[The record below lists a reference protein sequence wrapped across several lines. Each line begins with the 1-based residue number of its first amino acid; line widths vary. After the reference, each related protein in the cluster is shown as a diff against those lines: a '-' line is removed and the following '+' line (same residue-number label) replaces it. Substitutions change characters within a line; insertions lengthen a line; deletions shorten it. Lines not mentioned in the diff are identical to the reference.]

1 MRKIQFILLL
11 ALLAI
16 TGQVGAQITPTTIT
30 DGKFDPGTIFY
41 RIKFSTTNNGD
52 KYAVISEG
60 DVKVTSTASQGSL
73 FAFVGDAVNGYK
85 MYEKNSTSKC
95 VYLTETSSSSV
106 DNVSYGESST
116 HDKWTLFRRSSGYYV
131 LYQTGVYTTN
141 TSLPTTLNC
150 PATNNTEPLKTW
162 SDNQA
167 KNSDDNCRITFE
179 AVEMSLLYQYTFSQG
194 TVNQV
199 VYGTIGS
206 AYPNATTPAFC
217 TITGSK
223 PAGNVAAG
231 GTNTASFTATWN
243 GPLEYSSDL
252 ANAKWYLMT
261 LGYEKVSDALGQQKQ
276 VFRFK
281 GTGSD
286 ITLPTADYTFT
297 YSSKDQFAFVGNPL
311 DGFQVI
317 NRSAG
322 NPRLVANANGTGNP
336 SFANSPSSSQ
346 SDRWDIYNVTV
357 GPASSI
363 TVPGDKRFGLNLHG
377 NSAKKLNRNGGNVK
391 NVVYWGD
398 HDNGSTFTVSQ
409 ADLPDLTL
417 NVFDGKTYASL
428 YVDYPVQVTSEN
440 VKVYT
445 GTVSGNTLQM
455 TEANDKIIPANVG
468 VVLVGNTTSET
479 SAALSIANSA
489 STVAHGVITGTTTD
503 LPIGGLQSLY
513 LVLGVSNQEPQSVG
527 FFQPTGATIPAYKAY
542 IPTSAISSV
551 RGLYFNFDGETTSI
565 DPTVLTPAKDETIYD
580 LSGRRV
586 NKTVKGIYIKNG
598 KKIYVK

>member
-1 MRKIQFILLL
+1 MKKIQLILLL
-11 ALLAI
+11 VLLAI
-16 TGQVGAQITPTTIT
+16 TGQAGAQIIPTTIT
-30 DGKFDPGTIFY
+30 NGQFDPGTVFY
-41 RIKFSTTNNGD
+41 RIKFTPSFLQQHYITIGSDVTTTNIRGN
-52 KYAVISEG
+52 A
-60 DVKVTSTASQGSL
+60 TL
-73 FAFVGDAVNGYK
+73 FAFVGNNTDGYRIYAKGDATKYI
-85 MYEKNSTSKC
+85 
-95 VYLTETSSSSV
+95 YLTSTTSDVNV
-106 DNVSYGESST
+106 DNVNYGTSDT
-116 HDKWTLFRRSSGYYV
+116 YDKFKIHTNGKGYTIYQYGPRSSSIP
-131 LYQTGVYTTN
+131 
-141 TSLPTTLNC
+141 TSLNYVSGSTLQ
-150 PATNNTEPLKTW
+150 TW
-162 SDNQA
+162 SNSGSLSDN
-167 KNSDDNCRITFE
+167 NCRVAFE
-179 AVEMSLLYQYTFSQG
+179 AVEMSLLYQYTFSEG

-261 LGYEKVSDALGQQKQ
+261 LGYQDGHKQ
-276 VFRFK
+276 VFRYSALN
-281 GTGSD
+281 TT
-286 ITLPTADYTFT
+286 INLPTDAYTFT

-322 NPRLVANANGTGNP
+322 NPRLVANADGTGNP
-336 SFANSPSSSQ
+336 SFANSPSSAQ

-377 NSAKKLNRNGGNVK
+377 NNAKKLNRNGASY
-391 NVVYWGD
+391 NVVYWSS

-409 ADLPDLTL
+409 ADLPSLAL

-468 VVLVGNTTSET
+468 VVLVGNTESET

-489 STVAHGVITGTTTD
+489 GTVAHGVITGSITD
-503 LPIGGLQSLY
+503 VHIQGYQDQY
-513 LVLGVSNQEPQSVG
+513 LVLGVSNEEPQSVG
-527 FFQPTGATIPAYKAY
+527 FFQPTVATIPAYRAY
-542 IPTSAISSV
+542 IPKSATQSV

-565 DPTVLTPAKDETIYD
+565 DPTVLTPAKEETIYD

>member
-1 MRKIQFILLL
+1 MKKIQLILLL
-11 ALLAI
+11 VLLAI
-16 TGQVGAQITPTTIT
+16 TGQAGAQIIPTTIT
-30 DGKFDPGTIFY
+30 NGQFDPGTVFY
-41 RIKFSTTNNGD
+41 RIKFTHPLIFKPYITIGSDVTTTTTPA
-52 KYAVISEG
+52 KA
-60 DVKVTSTASQGSL
+60 TL
-73 FAFVGDAVNGYK
+73 FAFVGNNTDGYRIYAKGDATKYI
-85 MYEKNSTSKC
+85 
-95 VYLTETSSSSV
+95 YLTSTTSDVNV
-106 DNVSYGESST
+106 DNVHYGTSDT
-116 HDKWTLFRRSSGYYV
+116 YDKFKIRKNGSGYTIYQYGPRSSSIP
-131 LYQTGVYTTN
+131 
-141 TSLPTTLNC
+141 TSLNYVSGSTLQ
-150 PATNNTEPLKTW
+150 TW
-162 SDNQA
+162 SNSESLSDN
-167 KNSDDNCRITFE
+167 NCRVAFE
-179 AVEMSLLYQYTFSQG
+179 AVEMSLLYQYTFSEG

-322 NPRLVANANGTGNP
+322 NPRLVANADGTGNP
-336 SFANSPSSSQ
+336 SFANSPSSAQ

-377 NSAKKLNRNGGNVK
+377 NSAKKLNRSGSTR

-409 ADLPDLTL
+409 ADLPSLTL
-417 NVFDGKTYASL
+417 NAFDGKTYASL
-428 YVDYPVQVTSEN
+428 YVDYPVEVTSEN

-468 VVLVGNTTSET
+468 VVLVGNTASET

-489 STVAHGVITGTTTD
+489 GTVSPGVITGSITD
-503 LPIGGLQSLY
+503 VPIQGYQDQY
-513 LVLGVSNQEPQSVG
+513 LVLGLSNQEPQSVG
-527 FFQPTGATIPAYKAY
+527 FFQPTVATIPAYRAY
-542 IPTSAISSV
+542 IPKSATQSV

-565 DPTVLTPAKDETIYD
+565 DPTVLTPAKEETIYD

-586 NKTVKGIYIKNG
+586 NKAVKGIYIKNG

>member
-30 DGKFDPGTIFY
+30 DGKFDPGTVFY

-116 HDKWTLFRRSSGYYV
+116 HDKWTLFRRTSGYYV

-150 PATNNTEPLKTW
+150 PSTNNTEPLKTW

-231 GTNTASFTATWN
+231 GVDNATFTATWN
-243 GPLEYSSDL
+243 GPLDYSSDL

-261 LGYEKVSDALGQQKQ
+261 LGYQDNHKQ
-276 VFRFK
+276 VFRYS
-281 GTGSD
+281 TLNTT
-286 ITLPTADYTFT
+286 INLPTDAYTFT
-297 YSSKDQFAFVGNPL
+297 YSSKDQYAFVGNPL

-322 NPRLVANANGTGNP
+322 NPRLVANADGTGNP
-336 SFANSPSSSQ
+336 SFANSPSSAQ

-377 NSAKKLNRNGGNVK
+377 NNAKKLNRNGASY

-409 ADLPDLTL
+409 ADLPSLAL

-455 TEANDKIIPANVG
+455 TEANDKIIPAGVG
-468 VVLVGNTTSET
+468 VVLVGNTTSEN

-489 STVAHGVITGTTTD
+489 GTVSHGVIEGSITD
-503 LPIGGLQSLY
+503 VPIGGLQDLY
-513 LVLGVSNQEPQSVG
+513 LVLGVSNEEPQSVG
-527 FFQPTGATIPAYKAY
+527 FFRPTGTTIPAYKAY
-542 IPTSAISSV
+542 IPKSATQSV

-565 DPTVLTPAKDETIYD
+565 DPTVLTPAKEETIYD

>member
-1 MRKIQFILLL
+1 MKKIQLILLL
-11 ALLAI
+11 VLLAI
-16 TGQVGAQITPTTIT
+16 TGQVGAQIIPTTIT
-30 DGKFDPGTIFY
+30 NGQFDPGTVFY
-41 RIKFSTTNNGD
+41 RIKFTHPLFLKPYITIGSDVTTTTTPA
-52 KYAVISEG
+52 KA
-60 DVKVTSTASQGSL
+60 TL
-73 FAFVGDAVNGYK
+73 FAFVGNDTDGYRIYAKGDATKYI
-85 MYEKNSTSKC
+85 
-95 VYLTETSSSSV
+95 YLTSTTSDVNV
-106 DNVSYGESST
+106 DNVHYGTSDT
-116 HDKWTLFRRSSGYYV
+116 YDKFKIRKNGSGYTIYQYGPRSSSIP
-131 LYQTGVYTTN
+131 
-141 TSLPTTLNC
+141 TSLNYVSGSTLQ
-150 PATNNTEPLKTW
+150 TW
-162 SDNQA
+162 SNSGSLSDN
-167 KNSDDNCRITFE
+167 NCRVVFE
-179 AVEMSLLYQYTFSQG
+179 PVEMSLLYQYTFSEG

-322 NPRLVANANGTGNP
+322 NPRLVANADGTGNP
-336 SFANSPSSSQ
+336 SFANSPSSAQ
-346 SDRWDIYNVTV
+346 SDRWDIYDVTS
-357 GPASSI
+357 GPATSI
-363 TVPGDKRFGLNLHG
+363 TVPGDKFGLSLHG

-391 NVVYWGD
+391 NVVYWSS

-468 VVLVGNTTSET
+468 VVLVGNTASET

-489 STVAHGVITGTTTD
+489 GTVSHGVIEGSITD
-503 LPIGGLQSLY
+503 VPIGGLQDLY
-513 LVLGVSNQEPQSVG
+513 LVLGLSNEEPQSVG
-527 FFQPTGATIPAYKAY
+527 FFQPTVATIPAYRAY
-542 IPTSAISSV
+542 IPKSATQSV

-565 DPTVLTPAKDETIYD
+565 DPTVLTPAKEETIYD

>member
-116 HDKWTLFRRSSGYYV
+116 HDKWTLFRRPSGYYV
-131 LYQTGVYTTN
+131 LYQTGVYTTY

-223 PAGNVAAG
+223 PAGNVTAG
-231 GTNTASFTATWN
+231 GTETAEFTATWN
-243 GPLEYSSDL
+243 GPLDYSSDL

-261 LGYEKVSDALGQQKQ
+261 LGYQDNHKQ
-276 VFRFK
+276 VFRYS
-281 GTGSD
+281 TLNTT
-286 ITLPTADYTFT
+286 INLPTDAYTFT

-322 NPRLVANANGTGNP
+322 NPRLVANADGSGNP

-346 SDRWDIYNVTV
+346 SDRWDIYDVTQS
-357 GPASSI
+357 PHDPI
-363 TVPGDKRFGLNLHG
+363 TVPGEKRFGLNLHG
-377 NSAKKLNRNGGNVK
+377 YSAKKLNRSGSTR

-409 ADLPDLTL
+409 ADLPSLAL
-417 NVFDGKTYASL
+417 HEFDGKTYASL

-468 VVLVGNTTSET
+468 VVLVGNTASET
-479 SAALSIANSA
+479 SATLSIANSA

>member
-1 MRKIQFILLL
+1 MKKIQLILLL
-11 ALLAI
+11 VLLAI
-16 TGQVGAQITPTTIT
+16 TGQVGAQIIPTTIT
-30 DGKFDPGTIFY
+30 NGQFDPGTVFY
-41 RIKFSTTNNGD
+41 RIKFTPSFLQQHYITIGSDVTTTNIRGN
-52 KYAVISEG
+52 A
-60 DVKVTSTASQGSL
+60 TL
-73 FAFVGDAVNGYK
+73 FAFVGNDTDGYRIYAKGDATKYI
-85 MYEKNSTSKC
+85 
-95 VYLTETSSSSV
+95 YLTSTTSDVNV
-106 DNVSYGESST
+106 DNVHYGTSDT
-116 HDKWTLFRRSSGYYV
+116 YDKFKIRKNGSGYTIYQYGPRSSSIP
-131 LYQTGVYTTN
+131 
-141 TSLPTTLNC
+141 TSLNYVPRSTLQ
-150 PATNNTEPLKTW
+150 TW
-162 SDNQA
+162 SNSGSL
-167 KNSDDNCRITFE
+167 SDDNCRVAFE
-179 AVEMSLLYQYTFSQG
+179 AVEMSLLYQYTFSEG

-206 AYPNATTPAFC
+206 VYPNATTPAFC

-223 PAGNVAAG
+223 PTGKVTAG
-231 GTNTASFTATWN
+231 GTETATFNATWD
-243 GPLEYSSDL
+243 GPLDYSSDL

-261 LGYEKVSDALGQQKQ
+261 LGYEESHKQ
-276 VFRFK
+276 VFRYSALN
-281 GTGSD
+281 TT
-286 ITLPTADYTFT
+286 INLPTDAYTFT

-322 NPRLVANANGTGNP
+322 NPRLVANADGTGNP
-336 SFANSPSSSQ
+336 SFANSPSSAQ
-346 SDRWDIYNVTV
+346 SDRWDIYNVTQS
-357 GPASSI
+357 PHDPI

-377 NSAKKLNRNGGNVK
+377 NNAKKLNRNGGNVK
-391 NVVYWGD
+391 NVVYWSS

-409 ADLPDLTL
+409 ADLPSLAL

-468 VVLVGNTTSET
+468 VVLVGNTTSEN

-489 STVAHGVITGTTTD
+489 GTVSHGVIEGSITD
-503 LPIGGLQSLY
+503 VPIGGLQDLY

-527 FFQPTGATIPAYKAY
+527 FFQPTVATIPAYRAY
-542 IPTSAISSV
+542 IPKSATQSV

-565 DPTVLTPAKDETIYD
+565 DPTILTPAKEETIYD

>member
-1 MRKIQFILLL
+1 MKKIQLILLL
-11 ALLAI
+11 VLLAI
-16 TGQVGAQITPTTIT
+16 TGQAGAQIIPTTIT
-30 DGKFDPGTIFY
+30 NGQFDPGTVFY
-41 RIKFSTTNNGD
+41 RIKFTPSIFQQHYITIGSDVTTTTT
-52 KYAVISEG
+52 KA
-60 DVKVTSTASQGSL
+60 KATL
-73 FAFVGDAVNGYK
+73 FAFVGNNTDGYRIYAKGDATTYI
-85 MYEKNSTSKC
+85 
-95 VYLTETSSSSV
+95 YLTSTTSDVNV
-106 DNVSYGESST
+106 DNVNYGTSDT
-116 HDKWTLFRRSSGYYV
+116 YDKFKIHTNGKGYTIYQYGPRSSSIP
-131 LYQTGVYTTN
+131 
-141 TSLPTTLNC
+141 TSLNYVSGSTLQ
-150 PATNNTEPLKTW
+150 TW
-162 SDNQA
+162 SNSESLSDN
-167 KNSDDNCRITFE
+167 NCRVAFE
-179 AVEMSLLYQYTFSQG
+179 AVEMSLLYQYTFSEG
-194 TVNQV
+194 KVNQV

-231 GTNTASFTATWN
+231 GVDNASFTATWN

-261 LGYEKVSDALGQQKQ
+261 LGYQDGHKQ
-276 VFRFK
+276 VFRYSALN
-281 GTGSD
+281 TT
-286 ITLPTADYTFT
+286 INLPTDAYTFT

-317 NRSAG
+317 NRSEN
-322 NPRLVANANGTGNP
+322 NPRLVANADGTGNP
-336 SFANSPSSSQ
+336 SFATSASDTQ

-357 GPASSI
+357 GSASNI
-363 TVPGDKRFGLNLHG
+363 TVPGDKRFGLSLHG
-377 NSAKKLNRNGGNVK
+377 NNAKKLNRNGASY
-391 NVVYWGD
+391 NVVYWSS

-417 NVFDGKTYASL
+417 HEFDGKTYASL

-468 VVLVGNTTSET
+468 VVLVGNTASET

-489 STVAHGVITGTTTD
+489 GTVAHGVITGSITD
-503 LPIGGLQSLY
+503 VPIQGYQDQY
-513 LVLGVSNQEPQSVG
+513 LVLGLSNQEPQSVG
-527 FFQPTGATIPAYKAY
+527 FFQPTVATIPAYRAY
-542 IPTSAISSV
+542 IPKSATQSV

-565 DPTVLTPAKDETIYD
+565 DPTVLTPAKEETIYD

>member
-1 MRKIQFILLL
+1 MKKIQLILLL
-11 ALLAI
+11 VLLAI
-16 TGQVGAQITPTTIT
+16 TGQAGAQIIPTTIT
-30 DGKFDPGTIFY
+30 NGQFDPGTVFY
-41 RIKFSTTNNGD
+41 RIKFTPSIFQQHYITIGSDVTTTTT
-52 KYAVISEG
+52 KA
-60 DVKVTSTASQGSL
+60 KATL
-73 FAFVGDAVNGYK
+73 FAFVGNNTDGYRIYAKGDATTYI
-85 MYEKNSTSKC
+85 
-95 VYLTETSSSSV
+95 YLTSTTSDVNV
-106 DNVSYGESST
+106 DNVNYGTSDT
-116 HDKWTLFRRSSGYYV
+116 YDKFKIHTNGKGYTIYQYGPRSSSIP
-131 LYQTGVYTTN
+131 
-141 TSLPTTLNC
+141 TSLNYVSGSTLQ
-150 PATNNTEPLKTW
+150 TW
-162 SDNQA
+162 SNSESLSDN
-167 KNSDDNCRITFE
+167 NCRVAFE
-179 AVEMSLLYQYTFSQG
+179 AVEMSLLYQYTFSEG
-194 TVNQV
+194 KVNQV

-206 AYPNATTPAFC
+206 AYPNATTPACC

-231 GTNTASFTATWN
+231 GVDNASFTATWN

-261 LGYEKVSDALGQQKQ
+261 LGYQDGHKQ
-276 VFRFK
+276 VFRYSALN
-281 GTGSD
+281 TT
-286 ITLPTADYTFT
+286 INLPTDAYTFT

-317 NRSAG
+317 NRSEN
-322 NPRLVANANGTGNP
+322 NPRLVANADGTGNP
-336 SFANSPSSSQ
+336 SFATSASDTQ

-357 GPASSI
+357 GSASSI
-363 TVPGDKRFGLNLHG
+363 TVPGEKRFGLNLHG
-377 NSAKKLNRNGGNVK
+377 YSAKKLNRSGSSR
-391 NVVYWGD
+391 NVVYWSS

-417 NVFDGKTYASL
+417 HEFDGKTYASL

-468 VVLVGNTTSET
+468 VVLVGNTASET

-489 STVAHGVITGTTTD
+489 GTVAHGVITGSITD
-503 LPIGGLQSLY
+503 VPIQGYQDQY
-513 LVLGVSNQEPQSVG
+513 LVLGLSNQEPQSVG
-527 FFQPTGATIPAYKAY
+527 FFQPTVATIPAYRAY
-542 IPTSAISSV
+542 IPKSATQSV

-565 DPTVLTPAKDETIYD
+565 DPTVLTPAKEETIYD

>member
-1 MRKIQFILLL
+1 MKKIQLILLL
-11 ALLAI
+11 VLLAI
-16 TGQVGAQITPTTIT
+16 TGQVGAQIIPTTIT
-30 DGKFDPGTIFY
+30 NGQIDPGTVFY
-41 RIKFSTTNNGD
+41 RIRFTHPNLKPYITIGSDVTTTIIPA
-52 KYAVISEG
+52 KA
-60 DVKVTSTASQGSL
+60 TL
-73 FAFVGDAVNGYK
+73 FAFVGNNTDGYRIYAKGDATKYI
-85 MYEKNSTSKC
+85 
-95 VYLTETSSSSV
+95 YLTSTTSDVNV
-106 DNVSYGESST
+106 DNVHYGTSDT
-116 HDKWTLFRRSSGYYV
+116 YDKFKIHTNGNGYTIYQYGPRSSSIP
-131 LYQTGVYTTN
+131 
-141 TSLPTTLNC
+141 TSLNYVFRSTLQ
-150 PATNNTEPLKTW
+150 TW
-162 SDNQA
+162 SNSGSLSDN
-167 KNSDDNCRITFE
+167 NCRVEFE
-179 AVEMSLLYQYTFSQG
+179 AVEMSLLYQYTFSEG

-199 VYGTIGS
+199 VYGTIDS
-206 AYPNATTPAFC
+206 PYPNPATAPAFC

-223 PAGNVAAG
+223 PAGNVTAG
-231 GTNTASFTATWN
+231 GTETATFNATWN

-261 LGYEKVSDALGQQKQ
+261 LGYQDSHKQ
-276 VFRFK
+276 VFRYSALN
-281 GTGSD
+281 TT
-286 ITLPTADYTFT
+286 INLPTDAYTFT

-322 NPRLVANANGTGNP
+322 NPRLVANADGTGNP
-336 SFANSPSSSQ
+336 SFANSPSSAQ

-391 NVVYWGD
+391 NVVYWSS

-409 ADLPDLTL
+409 ADLPSLAL

-468 VVLVGNTTSET
+468 VVLVGNTTSEN

-489 STVAHGVITGTTTD
+489 GTVSHGVIEGSITD
-503 LPIGGLQSLY
+503 VPIGGLQDLY
-513 LVLGVSNQEPQSVG
+513 LVLGVSNQAPLSVG
-527 FFQPTGATIPAYKAY
+527 FFQPTVATIPAYRAY
-542 IPTSAISSV
+542 IPASATQSV

-565 DPTVLTPAKDETIYD
+565 DPTVLTPAKEESIYD

-586 NKTVKGIYIKNG
+586 NQTVKGIYIKNG

>member
-16 TGQVGAQITPTTIT
+16 TGQVSAQIIPTTIT
-30 DGKFDPGTIFY
+30 NGQFDPGTVFY
-41 RIKFSTTNNGD
+41 RIRFTHPTLKPYITIGSDVTTTNIRGN
-52 KYAVISEG
+52 A
-60 DVKVTSTASQGSL
+60 TL
-73 FAFVGDAVNGYK
+73 FAFVGNDTDGYRIYAKGDATKYI
-85 MYEKNSTSKC
+85 
-95 VYLTETSSSSV
+95 YLTSTTSDVNV
-106 DNVSYGESST
+106 DNVNYGTSDT
-116 HDKWTLFRRSSGYYV
+116 YDKFKIHTNGEGYTIYQYGPRSSSIP
-131 LYQTGVYTTN
+131 
-141 TSLPTTLNC
+141 TSLNYVFRSTLQ
-150 PATNNTEPLKTW
+150 TW
-162 SDNQA
+162 SNSGSLSDN
-167 KNSDDNCRITFE
+167 NCRVEFE
-179 AVEMSLLYQYTFSQG
+179 AVEMSLLYQYTFSEG

-199 VYGTIGS
+199 VYGTIDS
-206 AYPNATTPAFC
+206 PYPNPATAPAFC

-223 PAGNVAAG
+223 PAGNVTAG
-231 GTNTASFTATWN
+231 GTETATFNATWN
-243 GPLEYSSDL
+243 GPLDYSSDL

-261 LGYEKVSDALGQQKQ
+261 LGYEESHKQ
-276 VFRFK
+276 VFRYS
-281 GTGSD
+281 TLNTT
-286 ITLPTADYTFT
+286 INLPTDAYTFT

-322 NPRLVANANGTGNP
+322 NPRLVANADGTGNP
-336 SFANSPSSSQ
+336 TFANSPSSAQ
-346 SDRWDIYNVTV
+346 SDRWDIYNVTQS
-357 GPASSI
+357 PHDPI
-363 TVPGDKRFGLNLHG
+363 TVPGEKRFGLNLHG
-377 NSAKKLNRNGGNVK
+377 YSAKKLNRSGSTR
-391 NVVYWGD
+391 NVVYWSN

-409 ADLPDLTL
+409 ADLPSLAL

-468 VVLVGNTTSET
+468 VVLVGNTASET

-489 STVAHGVITGTTTD
+489 GTVSHGVITGSITD
-503 LPIGGLQSLY
+503 VPIGGLRDLY
-513 LVLGVSNQEPQSVG
+513 LVLGVSNEEPQSVG
-527 FFQPTGATIPAYKAY
+527 FFRPTGATIPAYRAY
-542 IPTSAISSV
+542 IPASATQSV

-565 DPTVLTPAKDETIYD
+565 DPTVLTPAKEESIYD

>member
-1 MRKIQFILLL
+1 MKKIQLILLL
-11 ALLAI
+11 VLLAI
-16 TGQVGAQITPTTIT
+16 TGQAGAQIIPTTIT
-30 DGKFDPGTIFY
+30 NGQFDPGTVFY
-41 RIKFSTTNNGD
+41 RIKFTPSFLQQHYITIGSDVTTTIT
-52 KYAVISEG
+52 KA
-60 DVKVTSTASQGSL
+60 KATL
-73 FAFVGDAVNGYK
+73 FAFVGNNTDGYRIYAKGDATKYI
-85 MYEKNSTSKC
+85 
-95 VYLTETSSSSV
+95 YLTSTTSDVNV
-106 DNVSYGESST
+106 DNVHYGTSDT
-116 HDKWTLFRRSSGYYV
+116 YDKFKIHTNGSGYTIYQYGPRSSSIP
-131 LYQTGVYTTN
+131 
-141 TSLPTTLNC
+141 TSLNYVSRSTLQ
-150 PATNNTEPLKTW
+150 TW
-162 SDNQA
+162 SNSGSLSDN
-167 KNSDDNCRITFE
+167 NCRVEFE
-179 AVEMSLLYQYTFSQG
+179 AVEMSLLYQYTFSEG

-261 LGYEKVSDALGQQKQ
+261 LGYQDGHKQ
-276 VFRFK
+276 VFRYSALN
-281 GTGSD
+281 TT
-286 ITLPTADYTFT
+286 INLPTDAYTFT

-322 NPRLVANANGTGNP
+322 NPRLVANADGTGNP
-336 SFANSPSSSQ
+336 SFANSPSSAQ

-377 NSAKKLNRNGGNVK
+377 NSAKKLNRSGSSR

-409 ADLPDLTL
+409 ADLPSLAL

-489 STVAHGVITGTTTD
+489 STVAHGVITGSITD
-503 LPIGGLQSLY
+503 VPIQGYQDQY
-513 LVLGVSNQEPQSVG
+513 LVLGLSNQEPQSVG
-527 FFQPTGATIPAYKAY
+527 FFQPTVATIPAYRAY
-542 IPTSAISSV
+542 IPKSATQSV

-565 DPTVLTPAKDETIYD
+565 DPTVLTPAKEETIYD
-580 LSGRRV
+580 LGGRRV
-586 NKTVKGIYIKNG
+586 NKAVKGIYIKNG

>member
-1 MRKIQFILLL
+1 MKKIQLILLL
-11 ALLAI
+11 VLLAI
-16 TGQVGAQITPTTIT
+16 TGQAGAQIIPTTIT
-30 DGKFDPGTIFY
+30 NGQFDPGTVFY
-41 RIKFSTTNNGD
+41 RIKFTPSFLQQHYITIGSDVTTTNIRGN
-52 KYAVISEG
+52 A
-60 DVKVTSTASQGSL
+60 TL
-73 FAFVGDAVNGYK
+73 FAFVGNNTDGYRIYAKGDATKYI
-85 MYEKNSTSKC
+85 
-95 VYLTETSSSSV
+95 YLTSTTSDVNV
-106 DNVSYGESST
+106 DNVNYGTSDTYDKFKIHTNGKGYTIYQYGPHSS
-116 HDKWTLFRRSSGYYV
+116 SIP
-131 LYQTGVYTTN
+131 
-141 TSLPTTLNC
+141 TSLNYVPRSTLQ
-150 PATNNTEPLKTW
+150 TW
-162 SDNQA
+162 SNSESLSDN
-167 KNSDDNCRITFE
+167 NCRVAFE
-179 AVEMSLLYQYTFSQG
+179 AVEMSLLYQYTFSEG

-206 AYPNATTPAFC
+206 AYPNATAPAFC

-223 PAGNVAAG
+223 PAGKVTAG
-231 GTNTASFTATWN
+231 GTETATFNATWD
-243 GPLEYSSDL
+243 GPLDYSSDL

-261 LGYEKVSDALGQQKQ
+261 LGYEESHKQ
-276 VFRFK
+276 VFRYS
-281 GTGSD
+281 TLNTT
-286 ITLPTADYTFT
+286 INLPTDAYTFT

-322 NPRLVANANGTGNP
+322 NPRLVANADGTGNP
-336 SFANSPSSSQ
+336 TFANSPSSAQ

-377 NSAKKLNRNGGNVK
+377 YSAKKLNRSGSTR

-409 ADLPDLTL
+409 ADLPSLAL
-417 NVFDGKTYASL
+417 NVFDGKTYASF
-428 YVDYPVQVTSEN
+428 YVDYPVEVTSEN

-468 VVLVGNTTSET
+468 VVLVGNTASET

-489 STVAHGVITGTTTD
+489 GTVAHGVITGSITD
-503 LPIGGLQSLY
+503 VPIQGYQDQY
-513 LVLGVSNQEPQSVG
+513 LVLGLSNQEPQSVG
-527 FFQPTGATIPAYKAY
+527 FFQPTVATIPAYRAY
-542 IPTSAISSV
+542 IPKSATQSV

-565 DPTVLTPAKDETIYD
+565 DPTVLTPAKEETIYD

>member
-1 MRKIQFILLL
+1 MKKIQLILLL
-11 ALLAI
+11 VLLAI
-16 TGQVGAQITPTTIT
+16 TGQAGAQIIPTTIT
-30 DGKFDPGTIFY
+30 NGQFDPGTVFY
-41 RIKFSTTNNGD
+41 RIKFTPSFLQQHYITIGSDVTTTIT
-52 KYAVISEG
+52 KA
-60 DVKVTSTASQGSL
+60 KATL
-73 FAFVGDAVNGYK
+73 FAFVGNNTDGYRIYAKGDATKYI
-85 MYEKNSTSKC
+85 
-95 VYLTETSSSSV
+95 YLTSTTSDVNV
-106 DNVSYGESST
+106 DNVHYGTSDT
-116 HDKWTLFRRSSGYYV
+116 YDKFKIHTNGSGYTIYQYGPRSSSIP
-131 LYQTGVYTTN
+131 
-141 TSLPTTLNC
+141 TSLNYVSRSTLQ
-150 PATNNTEPLKTW
+150 TW
-162 SDNQA
+162 SNSGSLSDN
-167 KNSDDNCRITFE
+167 NCRVEFE
-179 AVEMSLLYQYTFSQG
+179 AVEMSLLYQYTFSEG

-261 LGYEKVSDALGQQKQ
+261 LGYQDGHKQ
-276 VFRFK
+276 VFRYSALN
-281 GTGSD
+281 TT
-286 ITLPTADYTFT
+286 INLPTDAYTFT

-322 NPRLVANANGTGNP
+322 NPRLVANADGTGNP
-336 SFANSPSSSQ
+336 SFANSPSSAQ

-377 NSAKKLNRNGGNVK
+377 NSAKKLNRSGSSR

-409 ADLPDLTL
+409 ADLPSLAL
-417 NVFDGKTYASL
+417 HVFDGKTYASL

-455 TEANDKIIPANVG
+455 TEANDKIIPAGVG
-468 VVLVGNTTSET
+468 VVLVGNTASET

-489 STVAHGVITGTTTD
+489 GTVSHGVIEGSITD
-503 LPIGGLQSLY
+503 VPIGGLQDLY
-513 LVLGVSNQEPQSVG
+513 LVLGVSNEEPQSVG
-527 FFQPTGATIPAYKAY
+527 FFQPTVATIPAYRAY
-542 IPTSAISSV
+542 IPKSATQSV

-565 DPTVLTPAKDETIYD
+565 DPTVLTPAKEETIYD

>member
-1 MRKIQFILLL
+1 MKKIQLILLL
-11 ALLAI
+11 VLLAI
-16 TGQVGAQITPTTIT
+16 TGQAGAQIIPTTIT
-30 DGKFDPGTIFY
+30 NGQFDPGTVFY
-41 RIKFSTTNNGD
+41 RIKFTPSIFQQHYITIGSDVTTTTT
-52 KYAVISEG
+52 KA
-60 DVKVTSTASQGSL
+60 KATL
-73 FAFVGDAVNGYK
+73 FAFVGNNTDGYRIYAKGDATTYI
-85 MYEKNSTSKC
+85 
-95 VYLTETSSSSV
+95 YLTSTTSDVNV
-106 DNVSYGESST
+106 DNVNYGTSDT
-116 HDKWTLFRRSSGYYV
+116 YDKFKIHTNGKGYTIYQYGPRSSSIP
-131 LYQTGVYTTN
+131 
-141 TSLPTTLNC
+141 TSLNYVSGSTLQ
-150 PATNNTEPLKTW
+150 TW
-162 SDNQA
+162 SNAGSLSDN
-167 KNSDDNCRITFE
+167 NCRVAFE
-179 AVEMSLLYQYTFSQG
+179 AVEMSLLYQYTFSEG

-231 GTNTASFTATWN
+231 GVDNASFTATWN

-261 LGYEKVSDALGQQKQ
+261 LGYQDGHKQ
-276 VFRFK
+276 VFRYSALN
-281 GTGSD
+281 TT
-286 ITLPTADYTFT
+286 INLPTDAYTFT

-317 NRSAG
+317 NRSEN
-322 NPRLVANANGTGNP
+322 NPRLVANADGTGNP
-336 SFANSPSSSQ
+336 SFANSPSSAQ

-357 GPASSI
+357 GSASNI
-363 TVPGDKRFGLNLHG
+363 TVPGDKRFGLSLHG
-377 NSAKKLNRNGGNVK
+377 NNAKKLNRNGASY

-409 ADLPDLTL
+409 ADLPSLAL
-417 NVFDGKTYASL
+417 HEFDGKTYASL

-455 TEANDKIIPANVG
+455 TEANDKIIPAGVG
-468 VVLVGNTTSET
+468 VVLVGNTASET

-489 STVAHGVITGTTTD
+489 GTVAHGVITGSITD
-503 LPIGGLQSLY
+503 VPIQGYQDQY
-513 LVLGVSNQEPQSVG
+513 LVLGLSNQEPQSVG
-527 FFQPTGATIPAYKAY
+527 FFQPTVATIPAYRAY
-542 IPTSAISSV
+542 IPKSATQSV

-565 DPTVLTPAKDETIYD
+565 DPTVLTPAKEETIYD

>member
-1 MRKIQFILLL
+1 MKKIQLILLL
-11 ALLAI
+11 VLLAI
-16 TGQVGAQITPTTIT
+16 TGQAGAQIIPTTIT
-30 DGKFDPGTIFY
+30 NGQFDPGTVFY
-41 RIKFSTTNNGD
+41 RINFTPSIFQHYYITIGSDVTTTT
-52 KYAVISEG
+52 KSKA
-60 DVKVTSTASQGSL
+60 TL
-73 FAFVGDAVNGYK
+73 FAFVGNNTDGYRIYAKGDATKYI
-85 MYEKNSTSKC
+85 
-95 VYLTETSSSSV
+95 YLTSTTSDVNV
-106 DNVSYGESST
+106 DNVHYGTSDT
-116 HDKWTLFRRSSGYYV
+116 YDKFKIRKNGSGYTIYQYGPRSSSIP
-131 LYQTGVYTTN
+131 
-141 TSLPTTLNC
+141 TSLNYVSGSTLQ
-150 PATNNTEPLKTW
+150 TW
-162 SDNQA
+162 SNAGSLSDN
-167 KNSDDNCRITFE
+167 NCRVAFE
-179 AVEMSLLYQYTFSQG
+179 AVEMSLLYQYTFSEG
-194 TVNQV
+194 KVNQV

-231 GTNTASFTATWN
+231 GVDNASFTATWN

-261 LGYEKVSDALGQQKQ
+261 LGYQDSHKQ
-276 VFRFK
+276 VFRYS
-281 GTGSD
+281 TLNTT
-286 ITLPTADYTFT
+286 INLPTDAYTFT

-317 NRSAG
+317 NRSEN
-322 NPRLVANANGTGNP
+322 NPRLVANADGSGNP
-336 SFANSPSSSQ
+336 TFATSASDTQ

-357 GPASSI
+357 GSASNI
-363 TVPGDKRFGLNLHG
+363 TVPGDKRFGLSLHG
-377 NSAKKLNRNGGNVK
+377 NNAKKLNRNGASY

-409 ADLPDLTL
+409 ADLPSLAL
-417 NVFDGKTYASL
+417 HEFDGKTYASF

-455 TEANDKIIPANVG
+455 TEANDKIIPAGVG
-468 VVLVGNTTSET
+468 VVLVGNTASET

-489 STVAHGVITGTTTD
+489 GTVAHGVITGSITD
-503 LPIGGLQSLY
+503 VPIQGYQDQY
-513 LVLGVSNQEPQSVG
+513 LVLGLSNQEPQSVG
-527 FFQPTGATIPAYKAY
+527 FFQPTVATIPAYRAY
-542 IPTSAISSV
+542 IPKSATQSV

-565 DPTVLTPAKDETIYD
+565 DPTVLTPAKEETIYD

>member
-1 MRKIQFILLL
+1 MKKIQLILLL
-11 ALLAI
+11 VLMAI
-16 TGQVGAQITPTTIT
+16 TGQVGAQIIPTTIT
-30 DGKFDPGTIFY
+30 NGQFDPGTVFY
-41 RIKFSTTNNGD
+41 RIRFTHPTLNRYITIGSDVTTTIIPGN
-52 KYAVISEG
+52 A
-60 DVKVTSTASQGSL
+60 TL
-73 FAFVGDAVNGYK
+73 FAFVGNNTDGYRIYAKGDATKYI
-85 MYEKNSTSKC
+85 
-95 VYLTETSSSSV
+95 YLTSTTSDVNV
-106 DNVSYGESST
+106 DNVHYGTSDT
-116 HDKWTLFRRSSGYYV
+116 YDKFKIRKNGSGYTIYQYGPRSSSIP
-131 LYQTGVYTTN
+131 
-141 TSLPTTLNC
+141 TSLNYVSRSTTLQ
-150 PATNNTEPLKTW
+150 TW
-162 SDNQA
+162 SNSKSLSDN
-167 KNSDDNCRITFE
+167 NCRVAFE
-179 AVEMSLLYQYTFSQG
+179 AVEMSLLYQYTFSEG

-286 ITLPTADYTFT
+286 ITLPTDAYTFT

-317 NRSAG
+317 NRSEN
-322 NPRLVANANGTGNP
+322 NPRLVANADGTGNP
-336 SFANSPSSSQ
+336 TFANSPSSAQ
-346 SDRWDIYNVTV
+346 SDRWDIYNVTQS
-357 GPASSI
+357 PHDPI

-377 NSAKKLNRNGGNVK
+377 NNAKKLNRSGSTR

-409 ADLPDLTL
+409 ADLPSLAL

-428 YVDYPVQVTSEN
+428 YVDYPVEVTSEN

-468 VVLVGNTTSET
+468 VVLVGNTASET

-489 STVAHGVITGTTTD
+489 GTVSHGVIEGSITD
-503 LPIGGLQSLY
+503 VPIQGYQDQY
-513 LVLGVSNQEPQSVG
+513 LVLGLSNQEPQSVG
-527 FFQPTGATIPAYKAY
+527 FFQPTVATIPAYRAY
-542 IPTSAISSV
+542 IPKSATQSV

-565 DPTVLTPAKDETIYD
+565 DPTVLTPAKEETIYD
-580 LSGRRV
+580 LGGRRV
-586 NKTVKGIYIKNG
+586 NKAVKGIYIKNG
-598 KKIYVK
+598 KQIYVK

>member
-1 MRKIQFILLL
+1 MKKIQLILLL
-11 ALLAI
+11 VLLAI
-16 TGQVGAQITPTTIT
+16 TGQVGAQIIPTTIT
-30 DGKFDPGTIFY
+30 NGQFDPGTVFY
-41 RIKFSTTNNGD
+41 RIRFTHPTLKPYITIGSDVTTTIIPGN
-52 KYAVISEG
+52 A
-60 DVKVTSTASQGSL
+60 TL
-73 FAFVGDAVNGYK
+73 FAFVGNNTDGYRIYAKGDATKYI
-85 MYEKNSTSKC
+85 
-95 VYLTETSSSSV
+95 YLTSTTSDENV
-106 DNVSYGESST
+106 DNVHYGTSDT
-116 HDKWTLFRRSSGYYV
+116 YDKFKIHTNGKGYTIYQYGPRSSSIP
-131 LYQTGVYTTN
+131 
-141 TSLPTTLNC
+141 TSLNYVSGSTLQ
-150 PATNNTEPLKTW
+150 TW
-162 SDNQA
+162 SNAGSLSDN
-167 KNSDDNCRITFE
+167 NCRVVFE
-179 AVEMSLLYQYTFSQG
+179 PVEMSLLYQYTFSEG

-231 GTNTASFTATWN
+231 GVDNASFTATWN

-261 LGYEKVSDALGQQKQ
+261 LGYQDGHKQ
-276 VFRFK
+276 VFRYSALN
-281 GTGSD
+281 TT
-286 ITLPTADYTFT
+286 INLPTDAYTFT

-322 NPRLVANANGTGNP
+322 NPRLVANADGSGNP

-346 SDRWDIYNVTV
+346 SDRWDIYNVTQS
-357 GPASSI
+357 PHDPI
-363 TVPGDKRFGLNLHG
+363 TVPGEKRFGLNLHG
-377 NSAKKLNRNGGNVK
+377 NNAKKLNRNGASY
-391 NVVYWGD
+391 NVVYWSN

-417 NVFDGKTYASL
+417 NAFDGKTYASF
-428 YVDYPVQVTSEN
+428 YVDYPVEVTSEN
-440 VKVYT
+440 VTVYT

-489 STVAHGVITGTTTD
+489 GTVSHGVIEGSITD
-503 LPIGGLQSLY
+503 VPIGGLQDLY
-513 LVLGVSNQEPQSVG
+513 LVLGVSNEEPQSVG
-527 FFQPTGATIPAYKAY
+527 FFQPTVATIPAYRAY
-542 IPTSAISSV
+542 IPKSATQSV

-565 DPTVLTPAKDETIYD
+565 DPTVLTPAKEETIYD

>member
-1 MRKIQFILLL
+1 MKKIQLILLL
-11 ALLAI
+11 VLLAI
-16 TGQVGAQITPTTIT
+16 TGQVGAQIIPTTIT
-30 DGKFDPGTIFY
+30 NGQFDPGTVFY
-41 RIKFSTTNNGD
+41 RIKFTPSFLQQHYITIGSDVTTTNIRGN
-52 KYAVISEG
+52 A
-60 DVKVTSTASQGSL
+60 TL
-73 FAFVGDAVNGYK
+73 FAFVGNNTDGYRIYAKGDATKYI
-85 MYEKNSTSKC
+85 
-95 VYLTETSSSSV
+95 YLTSTTSDVNV
-106 DNVSYGESST
+106 DNVHYGTSDT
-116 HDKWTLFRRSSGYYV
+116 YDKFKIHTNGKGYTIYQYGPRSNSIP
-131 LYQTGVYTTN
+131 
-141 TSLPTTLNC
+141 TSLNYVSGSTLQ
-150 PATNNTEPLKTW
+150 TW
-162 SDNQA
+162 SNSESLSDN
-167 KNSDDNCRITFE
+167 NCRVAFE
-179 AVEMSLLYQYTFSQG
+179 AVEMSLLYQYTFSEG

-261 LGYEKVSDALGQQKQ
+261 LGYQDSHKQ
-276 VFRFK
+276 VFRYSALN
-281 GTGSD
+281 TT
-286 ITLPTADYTFT
+286 INLPTDAYTFT

-322 NPRLVANANGTGNP
+322 NPRLVANADGTGNP
-336 SFANSPSSSQ
+336 SFANSPSSAQ

-377 NSAKKLNRNGGNVK
+377 NNAKKLNRNGASY
-391 NVVYWGD
+391 NVVYWSS

-409 ADLPDLTL
+409 ADLPSLAL

-455 TEANDKIIPANVG
+455 TEANDKIIPAGVG
-468 VVLVGNTTSET
+468 VVLVGNTASET

-489 STVAHGVITGTTTD
+489 GTVSHGVIEGSITD
-503 LPIGGLQSLY
+503 VPIVGLQDLY
-513 LVLGVSNQEPQSVG
+513 LVLGVSNEDPQSVG
-527 FFQPTGATIPAYKAY
+527 FFKPTVATIPAYRAY
-542 IPTSAISSV
+542 IPKSATQSV

-565 DPTVLTPAKDETIYD
+565 DPTVLTPAKEETIYD

>member
-30 DGKFDPGTIFY
+30 DGKFDPGTVFY

-116 HDKWTLFRRSSGYYV
+116 HDKWTLFRRTSGYYV

-150 PATNNTEPLKTW
+150 PSTNNTEPLKTW

-231 GTNTASFTATWN
+231 GVDNATFTATWN
-243 GPLEYSSDL
+243 GPLDYSSDL

-261 LGYEKVSDALGQQKQ
+261 LGYQDGHKQ
-276 VFRFK
+276 VFRYSALN
-281 GTGSD
+281 TT
-286 ITLPTADYTFT
+286 INLPTDAYTFT

-322 NPRLVANANGTGNP
+322 NPRLVANADGTGNP
-336 SFANSPSSSQ
+336 SFANSPSSAQ

-377 NSAKKLNRNGGNVK
+377 NSAKKLNRSGSSR

-409 ADLPDLTL
+409 ADLPSLAL

-489 STVAHGVITGTTTD
+489 STVAHGVITGSITD
-503 LPIGGLQSLY
+503 VPIQGYQDQY
-513 LVLGVSNQEPQSVG
+513 LVLGVSNEEPQSVG
-527 FFQPTGATIPAYKAY
+527 FFQPTVATIPAYRAY
-542 IPTSAISSV
+542 IPKSATQSV

-565 DPTVLTPAKDETIYD
+565 DPTVLTPAKEETIYD
-580 LSGRRV
+580 LGGRRV
-586 NKTVKGIYIKNG
+586 NKAVKGIYIKNG

>member
-1 MRKIQFILLL
+1 MKKIQLILLL
-11 ALLAI
+11 VLLAI
-16 TGQVGAQITPTTIT
+16 TGQAGAQIIPTTIT
-30 DGKFDPGTIFY
+30 NGQFDPGTVFY
-41 RIKFSTTNNGD
+41 RIKFTPSIFQQHYITIGSDVTTTTT
-52 KYAVISEG
+52 KA
-60 DVKVTSTASQGSL
+60 KATL
-73 FAFVGDAVNGYK
+73 FAFVGNNTDGYRIYAKGDATTYI
-85 MYEKNSTSKC
+85 
-95 VYLTETSSSSV
+95 YLTSTTSDVNV
-106 DNVSYGESST
+106 DNVNYGTSDT
-116 HDKWTLFRRSSGYYV
+116 YDKFKIHTNGKGYTIYQYGPRSSSIP
-131 LYQTGVYTTN
+131 
-141 TSLPTTLNC
+141 TSLNYVSGSTLQ
-150 PATNNTEPLKTW
+150 TW
-162 SDNQA
+162 SNAGSLSDN
-167 KNSDDNCRITFE
+167 NCRVAFE
-179 AVEMSLLYQYTFSQG
+179 AVEMSLLYQYTFSEG

-231 GTNTASFTATWN
+231 GVDNASFTATWN

-261 LGYEKVSDALGQQKQ
+261 LGYQDSHKQ
-276 VFRFK
+276 VFRYS
-281 GTGSD
+281 TLNTT
-286 ITLPTADYTFT
+286 INLPTDAYTFT

-317 NRSAG
+317 NRSEN
-322 NPRLVANANGTGNP
+322 NPRLVANADGSGNP
-336 SFANSPSSSQ
+336 TFATSASDTQ

-357 GPASSI
+357 GSASNI
-363 TVPGDKRFGLNLHG
+363 TVPGDKRFGLSLHG
-377 NSAKKLNRNGGNVK
+377 NNAKKLNRNGASY
-391 NVVYWGD
+391 NVVYWSS

-409 ADLPDLTL
+409 ADLPSLAL
-417 NVFDGKTYASL
+417 HEFDGKTYASL
-428 YVDYPVQVTSEN
+428 YVDYPVEVTSEN

-468 VVLVGNTTSET
+468 VVLVGNTASET

-489 STVAHGVITGTTTD
+489 GTVSHGVIEGSITD
-503 LPIGGLQSLY
+503 VPIGGLQDQY
-513 LVLGVSNQEPQSVG
+513 LVLGLSNQEPQSVG
-527 FFQPTGATIPAYKAY
+527 FFQPTVATIPAYRAY
-542 IPTSAISSV
+542 IPKSATQSV

-565 DPTVLTPAKDETIYD
+565 DPTVLTPAKEETIYD

>member
-95 VYLTETSSSSV
+95 VYLTETSSPSV

-116 HDKWTLFRRSSGYYV
+116 HDKWTLFRRTSGYYV

-150 PATNNTEPLKTW
+150 PSTNNTEPLKTW

-223 PAGNVAAG
+223 PAGNVTAG
-231 GTNTASFTATWN
+231 GTESATFTATWN
-243 GPLEYSSDL
+243 GPLDYSSDL

-261 LGYEKVSDALGQQKQ
+261 LGYQDNHKQ
-276 VFRFK
+276 VFRYSASNA
-281 GTGSD
+281 T
-286 ITLPTADYTFT
+286 INLPTDNYTFT
-297 YSSKDQFAFVGNPL
+297 YSSKDQFAFVGNPV

-322 NPRLVANANGTGNP
+322 NPRLVANADGSGNP

-346 SDRWDIYNVTV
+346 SDRWDIYDVTQS
-357 GPASSI
+357 PHDPI
-363 TVPGDKRFGLNLHG
+363 TVPGEKRFGLNLHG
-377 NSAKKLNRNGGNVK
+377 YSAKKLNRSGSSR

-409 ADLPDLTL
+409 ADLPSLAL
-417 NVFDGKTYASL
+417 HEFDGKTYASL

-440 VKVYT
+440 VQVYT

-468 VVLVGNTTSET
+468 VVLVGNTASET

-503 LPIGGLQSLY
+503 LSIGGLQSLY
-513 LVLGVSNQEPQSVG
+513 LVLGVSNEAPQSVG
-527 FFQPTGATIPAYKAY
+527 FFQPTGATIPAYRAY
-542 IPTSAISSV
+542 IPASAISSV

-565 DPTVLTPAKDETIYD
+565 DPTVLTPAMDETIYD
-580 LSGRRV
+580 LSGRSV

>member
-1 MRKIQFILLL
+1 MKKIQLILLL
-11 ALLAI
+11 VLLAI
-16 TGQVGAQITPTTIT
+16 TGQVGAQIIPTTIT
-30 DGKFDPGTIFY
+30 NGQFDPGTVFY
-41 RIKFSTTNNGD
+41 RIKFTPSIFQQHYITIGSDVTTTTT
-52 KYAVISEG
+52 KA
-60 DVKVTSTASQGSL
+60 KATL
-73 FAFVGDAVNGYK
+73 FAFVGNDTDGYRIYAKGDATKYI
-85 MYEKNSTSKC
+85 
-95 VYLTETSSSSV
+95 YLTSTTSDVNV
-106 DNVSYGESST
+106 DNVNYGTSDT
-116 HDKWTLFRRSSGYYV
+116 YDKFKIHTNGKGYTIYQYGPRSSSIP
-131 LYQTGVYTTN
+131 
-141 TSLPTTLNC
+141 TSLNYVFGSTLQ
-150 PATNNTEPLKTW
+150 TW
-162 SDNQA
+162 SNSGSLSDN
-167 KNSDDNCRITFE
+167 NCRVAFE
-179 AVEMSLLYQYTFSQG
+179 PVEMSLLYQYTFSEG

-223 PAGNVAAG
+223 PAGKVTAG
-231 GTNTASFTATWN
+231 GTETASFNATWD

-261 LGYEKVSDALGQQKQ
+261 LGYQDSHKQ
-276 VFRFK
+276 VFRYSALN
-281 GTGSD
+281 TT
-286 ITLPTADYTFT
+286 INLPTDAYTFT

-322 NPRLVANANGTGNP
+322 NPRLVANADGSGNP
-336 SFANSPSSSQ
+336 TFATSASDTQ

-357 GPASSI
+357 GSASNI
-363 TVPGDKRFGLNLHG
+363 TVPGDKRFGLSLHG
-377 NSAKKLNRNGGNVK
+377 NNAKKLNRNGASY
-391 NVVYWGD
+391 NVVYWSS

-409 ADLPDLTL
+409 ADLPSLAL
-417 NVFDGKTYASL
+417 HEFDGKTYASL
-428 YVDYPVQVTSEN
+428 YVDYPVEVTSEN

-489 STVAHGVITGTTTD
+489 GTVAHGVITGSITD
-503 LPIGGLQSLY
+503 VHIQGYQDQY
-513 LVLGVSNQEPQSVG
+513 LVLGVSNEEPQSVG
-527 FFQPTGATIPAYKAY
+527 FFQPTVATIPAYRAY
-542 IPTSAISSV
+542 IPKSATQSV

-565 DPTVLTPAKDETIYD
+565 APTVLTPAKEETIYD
-580 LSGRRV
+580 LGGRRV